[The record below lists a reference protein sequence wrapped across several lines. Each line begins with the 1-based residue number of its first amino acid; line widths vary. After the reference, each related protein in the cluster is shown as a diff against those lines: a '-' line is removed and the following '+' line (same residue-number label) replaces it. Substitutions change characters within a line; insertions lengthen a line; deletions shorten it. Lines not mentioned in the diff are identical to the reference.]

1 MNHPNQNPTKEPKVL
16 SLWIA
21 YPLAFFGWGILP
33 WAISLIGHRY
43 GWETGRPGI
52 WNLFGLILVL
62 MGTAGIIWGIS
73 AHTNRSSKG
82 GVDWELDK
90 NYLLR
95 NGLYAYSRNPM
106 YAAELILM
114 FGWVIFYGNIA
125 LLIALITWALFF
137 NFFQIPMEERIIE
150 AHFGDMYRDYKRKVR
165 RWF

>member
-1 MNHPNQNPTKEPKVL
+1 
-16 SLWIA
+16 
-21 YPLAFFGWGILP
+21 
-33 WAISLIGHRY
+33 
-43 GWETGRPGI
+43 
-52 WNLFGLILVL
+52 
-62 MGTAGIIWGIS
+62 
-73 AHTNRSSKG
+73 
-82 GVDWELDK
+82 VDWELDK

-125 LLIALITWALFF
+125 LLIALIAWALFF
-137 NFFQIPMEERIIE
+137 IFFQIPMEERIIE